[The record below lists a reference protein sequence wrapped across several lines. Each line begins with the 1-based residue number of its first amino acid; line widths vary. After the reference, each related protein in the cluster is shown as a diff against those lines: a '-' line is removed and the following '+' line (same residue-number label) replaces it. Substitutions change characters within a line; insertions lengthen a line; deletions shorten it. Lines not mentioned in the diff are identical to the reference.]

1 MFKVKLSKFS
11 LDFYGK
17 SSIKVLKLWSRH
29 YRFVWF
35 HFTKFFQMNNEQ
47 VWRQLCTTP
56 ELKVFN
62 CNPIQKISFPV
73 LLSFFRLVVEKINS
87 LPTYNH
93 KSRATF
99 ILQFICSL
107 CCRLVSFPLHRAH
120 IYICHTRQLWMPFK
134 RISCDDVLLVP
145 LLLRVYVPNFH
156 IVPTHI
162 YIMPHRVENREKSE
176 ANEGKYEFV

>member
-1 MFKVKLSKFS
+1 MFTQFILYLWKIFDKFLKV
-11 LDFYGK
+11 
-17 SSIKVLKLWSRH
+17 WSRPRH

-35 HFTKFFQMNNEQ
+35 HNNFQTNNEQ

-62 CNPIQKISFPV
+62 CNPIQTISFPF

-107 CCRLVSFPLHRAH
+107 CCRLVSFPLHIS
-120 IYICHTRQLWMPFK
+120 IYATHDSFECLSWEFLATMSLL
-134 RISCDDVLLVP
+134 LLVL

-162 YIMPHRVENREKSE
+162 YVMPHRVEKRKKSE
-176 ANEGKYEFV
+176 ANEGKYKFV